1 MSRLDGN
8 KLRSPGPNEP
18 LGSSVEEA
26 IKLGHNQFIDENGVV
41 QKMRYKSRASLRNG
55 LRYEIEPLAT
65 RNANRGSDARRA
77 SINQQSI
84 TLEDY
89 QDFARRNGYSQEE
102 AVQLYNYNEAKLKEL
117 RGGKSKLIN
126 YEHLLPSRSPLR
138 GGLEHYRNIV
148 LMASE
153 QNAIKS
159 DYLAS
164 VDAAVKAGVPLTKSA
179 AIKADFEGRSLPP
192 DQVRINT
199 ILDDIAGQPSPKTSR
214 DVRKALT
221 KNPQVVSEGEKFRL
235 IDDFTPAQRR
245 ALNSAPDLASKEQ
258 LIRRF
263 RNLPGLGLMV
273 GGGLAA
279 TQLMQ
284 GKPAQAAET
293 VFDTAVSE
301 IPIVGDVLEP
311 APTANA
317 TLQGRTDP
325 QAYAAQYKQ
334 ERQKAK
340 QEQSSFITD
349 TLKLIKGAL

>member
-1 MSRLDGN
+1 MLFR
-8 KLRSPGPNEP
+8 
-18 LGSSVEEA
+18 
-26 IKLGHNQFIDENGVV
+26 
-41 QKMRYKSRASLRNG
+41 
-55 LRYEIEPLAT
+55 
-65 RNANRGSDARRA
+65 

-102 AVQLYNYNEAKLKEL
+102 ALQLYNYNEAKLKEL

-164 VDAAVKAGVPLTKSA
+164 VEAAVKAGVPLTKSA

-221 KNPQVVSEGEKFRL
+221 RNPQVVPKGEKFRL
-235 IDDFTPAQRR
+235 TDRYTPAQRR
-245 ALNSAPDLASKEQ
+245 RLNAAPTMEAKET
-258 LIRRF
+258 LLREF
-263 RNLPGLGLMV
+263 NNLPPLAIGASPLSPLNRGSAAY
-273 GGGLAA
+273 GGIESQTNEYAPSLPGASLIQVPLA
-279 TQLMQ
+279 
-284 GKPAQAAET
+284 
-293 VFDTAVSE
+293 
-301 IPIVGDVLEP
+301 
-311 APTANA
+311 N
-317 TLQGRTDP
+317 
-325 QAYAAQYKQ
+325 
-334 ERQKAK
+334 
-340 QEQSSFITD
+340 
-349 TLKLIKGAL
+349 

>member
-41 QKMRYKSRASLRNG
+41 QKMRYKSRARLRNG

-89 QDFARRNGYSQEE
+89 QDFARRNGYSQKE
-102 AVQLYNYNEAKLKEL
+102 ALQLYNYNEAKLKEL

-179 AIKADFEGRSLPP
+179 AIKADFEGRGLPS
-192 DQVRINT
+192 DQVRTKT

-214 DVRKALT
+214 DVRKSLT
-221 KNPQVVSEGEKFRL
+221 QNPQVTPKGEKFRL
-235 IDDFTPAQRR
+235 IDKLNLTPAQRR
-245 ALNSAPDLASKEQ
+245 ALNAADLKGKDELLTKIKAGKSRGAGSPMGIKTIGTTNDYIAPPSQEGYGPGGI
-258 LIRRF
+258 IR
-263 RNLPGLGLMV
+263 
-273 GGGLAA
+273 
-279 TQLMQ
+279 T
-284 GKPAQAAET
+284 
-293 VFDTAVSE
+293 
-301 IPIVGDVLEP
+301 I
-311 APTANA
+311 PTAH
-317 TLQGRTDP
+317 
-325 QAYAAQYKQ
+325 
-334 ERQKAK
+334 ER
-340 QEQSSFITD
+340 
-349 TLKLIKGAL
+349 L

>member
-41 QKMRYKSRASLRNG
+41 QKMRYKSRARLRNG

-102 AVQLYNYNEAKLKEL
+102 ALQLYNYNEAKLKEL

-179 AIKADFEGRSLPP
+179 AIKADFEGRGLPS

-214 DVRKALT
+214 DVRKSLT
-221 KNPQVVSEGEKFRL
+221 QNPQVTPKGEKFRL
-235 IDDFTPAQRR
+235 IDQLNLTPAQRR
-245 ALNSAPDLASKEQ
+245 ALNAADLKGKDELLTKIKARKSRGAGSPMGTQ
-258 LIRRF
+258 LIGGPMMDIMPPSQEGYG
-263 RNLPGLGLMV
+263 PGGIIR
-273 GGGLAA
+273 
-279 TQLMQ
+279 T
-284 GKPAQAAET
+284 
-293 VFDTAVSE
+293 
-301 IPIVGDVLEP
+301 I
-311 APTANA
+311 PTAH
-317 TLQGRTDP
+317 
-325 QAYAAQYKQ
+325 
-334 ERQKAK
+334 ER
-340 QEQSSFITD
+340 
-349 TLKLIKGAL
+349 L